1 MASPW
6 DVVVTSKPE
15 SVDAVIVFE
24 RADDVSPDL
33 ADYSTVRAL
42 GGRQASLGRGSRIGP
57 GPRARVHACGEAVRR
72 WFGAAQRAGS
82 VQRGQAEFV
91 EDER

>member
-1 MASPW
+1 MTSPW
-6 DVVVTSKPE
+6 DVEVTSKPE

-33 ADYSTVRAL
+33 ADYSTVEAL
-42 GGRQASLGRGSRIGP
+42 GGRQAAWVAGGREWGP
-57 GPRARVHACGEAVRR
+57 GRVHACGEAVRR
-72 WFGAAQRAGS
+72 WFGAEQRVGA
-82 VQRGQAEFV
+82 VQRRQAEFV